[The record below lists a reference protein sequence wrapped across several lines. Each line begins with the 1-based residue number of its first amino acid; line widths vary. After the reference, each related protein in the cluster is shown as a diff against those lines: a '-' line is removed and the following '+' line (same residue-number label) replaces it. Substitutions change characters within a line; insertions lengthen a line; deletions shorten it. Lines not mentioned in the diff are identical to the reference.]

1 MSSTS
6 QQPHDISIRHLRSEL
21 NGEVIGP
28 DDAAYD
34 EARQVIFKG
43 VDRRPAAVARVVG
56 AVDVARVITLAR
68 ESASSSPSAA
78 AATAARATGPAK
90 AGS

>member
-1 MSSTS
+1 MSPTPQQS
-6 QQPHDISIRHLRSEL
+6 QDISIADIRSDL

-43 VDRRPAAVARVVG
+43 IDRRPALDAALQHRLQGLVAG
-56 AVDVARVITLAR
+56 LAGV
-68 ESASSSPSAA
+68 EAELASAGWPHAA
-78 AATAARATGPAK
+78 G
-90 AGS
+90 